1 MATLD
6 FNRVVRLVVI
16 TASLCVITS
25 LAVVLWQGSR
35 TQHLTL
41 AAGASSGESY
51 ILGNALKTVV
61 ERHYPRIRIT
71 LLETGGTVE
80 NLQMLEDGR
89 AQLATAQS
97 DVLPGPSARSVAVL
111 YDDTFQL
118 LVPVDSPLQKV
129 VDLRGKHIA
138 LAKTGGQFQS
148 FLKVAEHFGLSQA
161 DFHFVGISDEAAD
174 EAFLNGKADAIFRVR
189 AIGNPAIAQL
199 VQSGKVRFLPIP
211 HAAAMKI
218 NHPAFEP
225 AVIPEG
231 AYMGAP
237 PIPSQDL
244 PTVAV
249 HRTFLARDTANPAAI
264 RAITEA
270 LIERRQEMMQEIP
283 ASMAEVRLLMA
294 QVRRPESQAGIGP
307 ALHPGALSFYDKD
320 KPSFLLAHADYV
332 GLILTVGINDRFLD
346 MGAEAM
352 DAKETEK
359 YSGQLQQPGGGPDIR
374 GPECRFNRGAG
385 ANLARAVDD
394 PRRGRSGPRCGQD
407 LRGLLPFLPSHSAD
421 CDGGNAGSPG
431 RLQPSGLSLIP
442 GKLHAAKFAPQ
453 FYGAHTHRRT
463 SKARICRAPL
473 SGSSFSFSLSR
484 CRSATA
490 SRPGRFPRFPC

>member
-16 TASLCVITS
+16 TASLCVIIS
-25 LAVVLWQGSR
+25 LAIVLWEGSR

-41 AAGASSGESY
+41 AAGASTGESY
-51 ILGNALKTVV
+51 ILGQALKTVV

-118 LVPVDSPLQKV
+118 LVPVDSPLQKI
-129 VDLRGKHIA
+129 VDLRGKRIA
-138 LAKTGGQFQS
+138 LARSGGQFQS
-148 FLKVAEHFGLSQA
+148 FLSVAEHFGLHQG
-161 DFHFVGISDEAAD
+161 DFHFVGISDEAGD
-174 EAFLNGKADAIFRVR
+174 EAFLNGEADAIFRVR

-249 HRTFLARDTANPAAI
+249 HRTLLARDTANPAAI

-294 QVRRPESQAGIGP
+294 QARRPESQAGIGP

-332 GLILTVGINDRFLD
+332 GLILTVGIMIGSWIWELKRWMQKKQKNTADNYSNRVVALISAAQNANSTTELEQIWRELLTIL
-346 MGAEAM
+346 AEA
-352 DAKETEK
+352 
-359 YSGQLQQPGGGPDIR
+359 
-374 GPECRFNRGAG
+374 
-385 ANLARAVDD
+385 V
-394 PRRGRSGPRCGQD
+394 QD
-407 LRGLLPFLPSHSAD
+407 LDADKISEDSFHSFRAILQIAMEVTRD
-421 CDGGNAGSPG
+421 RRVVFNVPG
-431 RLQPSGLSLIP
+431 
-442 GKLHAAKFAPQ
+442 
-453 FYGAHTHRRT
+453 
-463 SKARICRAPL
+463 
-473 SGSSFSFSLSR
+473 
-484 CRSATA
+484 
-490 SRPGRFPRFPC
+490 